1 MEAQKARQAWEQF
14 LQLIRE
20 KVPQD
25 QTFSTWFEPLEF
37 VEFVEAEGERKLVIS
52 GPNRF
57 VGEFIEEHYAR
68 LVSNVVRSVYG
79 MGVKVEYRFAPDA
92 PTPSPQPIL
101 SGSAHAVPPSVMQ
114 PGGEAGGAQSGFDPN
129 LNPDYTFANFIE
141 GKSNKLARSVGL
153 SIADNPK
160 QVTFN
165 PFFIYGPSGAGKN
178 HLPSAGVSSTV
189 SPRNAC
195 SWCRPTRSCA
205 SSLILCGATVGTT
218 SSTSIRVSTS

>member
-101 SGSAHAVPPSVMQ
+101 SGSAHAVPPSVM
-114 PGGEAGGAQSGFDPN
+114 
-129 LNPDYTFANFIE
+129 
-141 GKSNKLARSVGL
+141 
-153 SIADNPK
+153 
-160 QVTFN
+160 
-165 PFFIYGPSGAGKN
+165 
-178 HLPSAGVSSTV
+178 
-189 SPRNAC
+189 
-195 SWCRPTRSCA
+195 
-205 SSLILCGATVGTT
+205 
-218 SSTSIRVSTS
+218 